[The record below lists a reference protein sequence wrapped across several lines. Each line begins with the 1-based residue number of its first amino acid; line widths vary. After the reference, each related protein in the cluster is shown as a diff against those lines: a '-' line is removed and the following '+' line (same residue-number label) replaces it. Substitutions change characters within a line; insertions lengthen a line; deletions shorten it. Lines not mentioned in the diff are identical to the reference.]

1 MPKYDI
7 LLVSRDESLRRSIL
21 EAVSALPNVQLAT
34 VPSAAE
40 AKPWVDRPGLVV
52 LLAHLMEAGDVGA
65 IADLMQ
71 AAIDSRR
78 RVVTLV
84 VGELGT
90 AENGL
95 VLIRRGAADFLERPL
110 NLRHVTSLIGKLAR
124 RGPDRSSDEPGEE
137 STATAPKVAGA
148 GANNDFLY
156 CPSAEMGLVMAQV
169 RQVAPLDTNVLLQGE
184 TGTGKTR
191 LAAVIHDLSPRRGR
205 QFRVVNCAAL
215 SASVIE
221 SEMFGHV
228 RGAYT
233 GADRDRVGKFAE
245 VGDGTLVLDEIDSLP
260 LEVQAKL
267 LRVLEEREF
276 EPVGSNRQQAMKA
289 RVVAASNRDLGQ
301 HVALGKFRADLYYRL
316 NVVTFRLPHLRERS
330 PALLSALIDRF
341 IRDFAG
347 RAGRDIRGVTPTAL
361 AAMRAYGWPGN
372 VRELRNVIERAV
384 ALRSSGP
391 IGLDDLPEP
400 IRSSGGSGV
409 SPPNEAGPQPLAPV
423 ERAASS
429 NSASALP
436 AAETLAQAKNAAESL
451 RIGDA
456 LRRHNNNKLRAAV
469 ELGVSRMTLY
479 KKLHQYGM
487 MNSPH

>member
-1 MPKYDI
+1 MPKSDI
-7 LLVSRDESLRRSIL
+7 LLVSRDESLRRSVL
-21 EAVSALPNVQLAT
+21 EAVSALPDVQLAT

-40 AKPWVDRPGLVV
+40 AKPWVGGRGLVV
-52 LLAHLMEAGDVGA
+52 LVAHLTEAGDVGA

-71 AAIDSRR
+71 AAIASRR

-90 AENGL
+90 AEHGL

-110 NLRHVTSLIGKLAR
+110 NLRHLTSLLGKLAR
-124 RGPDRSSDEPGEE
+124 RGPDRSANEPDEE
-137 STATAPKVAGA
+137 TAALTKVAGA
-148 GANNDFLY
+148 GVNNDFLY

-191 LAAVIHDLSPRRGR
+191 LAAVIHDLSPRKGR
-205 QFRVVNCAAL
+205 PFRVVNCAAL

-221 SEMFGHV
+221 SELFGHV
-228 RGAYT
+228 KGAYT

-260 LEVQAKL
+260 LEIQAKL
-267 LRVLEEREF
+267 LRVLEERVF
-276 EPVGSNRQQAMKA
+276 EPVGSNRQQEMKA

-301 HVALGKFRADLYYRL
+301 HAAQGKFRADLYYRL

-330 PALLSALIDRF
+330 AALLSALIDRF
-341 IRDFAG
+341 TKDFAG
-347 RAGRDIRGVTPTAL
+347 RAGRDIQGVTPTAL

-384 ALRSSGP
+384 ALRSAGP

-400 IRSSGGSGV
+400 IRSCGESGV
-409 SPPNEAGPQPLAPV
+409 TPQNEAGPAAAPV
-423 ERAASS
+423 ERATRA
-429 NSASALP
+429 NSVSAP
-436 AAETLAQAKNAAESL
+436 AAPETLAQAKNAAEAL

-456 LRRHNNNKLRAAV
+456 LRRHKNNKLRAAV

-487 MNSPH
+487 MNSPR